1 MEAILKVKNNIRN
14 FLRRFDE
21 VFRPIFKF
29 VWCFVSIYSLQKIYN
44 YSDLG
49 AKNEVTLLLAV
60 LSALLPDGFMF
71 FMVGALLSLHCFNVS
86 LEVGII
92 FLLMYIIMYC
102 AYARFFPKLSYAMYM
117 VPLFYMLGIPYA
129 APVAIG
135 LIAGIG
141 GAVPA
146 VFGLLLYYYS
156 ICTANMY
163 NMIKLDQSEEGIET
177 FKIVMEQFVNNKE
190 MYGVI
195 VVFVVT
201 ILIIGV
207 LKLLQY
213 PYAMYVAIV
222 SGIVAN
228 LLGAV
233 VAGAVVKVSI
243 DMGPIIFGSI
253 IGLIIGL
260 VIRAGQGIVDYGK
273 VERVQFE
280 DDDYYY
286 YVRAVPKV
294 DAEKPK
300 KKRKPVD
307 EDVDDTP
314 KRPAPQAVMSMITDD
329 TPIEEPET
337 SLYQPAAEEAESLIP
352 APGEDSAFSPNADS
366 NAVPNGDTQP
376 FTVIRD

>member
-1 MEAILKVKNNIRN
+1 MEAILKIKNNIRS

-21 VFRPIFKF
+21 IFRPIFKF
-29 VWCFVSIYSLQKIYN
+29 VWCFLAIYSLQKLYN

-49 AKNEVTLLLAV
+49 GKSEVTVLLAV

-92 FLLMYIIMYC
+92 FLLLYIIMYT

-117 VPLFYMLGIPYA
+117 VPIFYMLGIPYA

-146 VFGLLLYYYS
+146 VFGLLLYFYS
-156 ICTANMY
+156 ICTSNMAQ
-163 NMIKLDQSEEGIET
+163 MIKLDDSEEGIET

-207 LKLLQY
+207 LKMLQF
-213 PYAMYVAIV
+213 PYSMYVALV

-233 VAGAVVKVSI
+233 VAGAIVHVTI
-243 DMGPIIFGSI
+243 DMGPIITGSI
-253 IGLIIGL
+253 IGLLIGV
-260 VIRAGQGIVDYGK
+260 VIRIGQGIVDYGK
-273 VERVQFE
+273 VERVKFE

-300 KKRKPVD
+300 KKAKAIEAIEDD
-307 EDVDDTP
+307 EDDF
-314 KRPAPQAVMSMITDD
+314 KPAPKPIVSSMITDD
-329 TPIEEPET
+329 TPLDEPVT
-337 SLYQPAAEEAESLIP
+337 SLYNGPLEEKIDLP
-352 APGEDSAFSPNADS
+352 KPGEDSAFSPVED
-366 NAVPNGDTQP
+366 VPSGDTQP
-376 FTVIRD
+376 FTVIKD